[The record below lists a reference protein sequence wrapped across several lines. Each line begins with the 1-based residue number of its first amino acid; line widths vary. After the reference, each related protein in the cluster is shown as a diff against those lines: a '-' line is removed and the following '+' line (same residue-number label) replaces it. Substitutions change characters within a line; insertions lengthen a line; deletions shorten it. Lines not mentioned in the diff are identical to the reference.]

1 MDATLLSA
9 TLSFSRNT
17 FEITF
22 MKHLI
27 LSAALAFPTLL
38 ASSQFG
44 TAPDFNV
51 TDIDGNQH
59 QLYADILDQ
68 GLIAV
73 VDVSATWCGP
83 CWSLHDSHAL
93 QELHEAYGPDGTN
106 QLRVIFY
113 EADGGTTMAD
123 LEGNTG
129 STQGNWLDG
138 VTYPIVN
145 ESPVTL
151 NMNIWAPIGFPTV
164 NVIRPSD
171 YEIVLDTWNLYSF
184 DEQVD
189 AINGANIDGI
199 ELGVVSTNDLNNV
212 ARDLTVFPNPSNG
225 QFALNMEGFT
235 GAVTVD
241 VYNIVGRKVWTSSVN
256 AQAGIQQVDLTSLD
270 AGNYLISASDDAQ
283 TLTRRLTLLD

>member
-1 MDATLLSA
+1 MWTDTIKPSL
-9 TLSFSRNT
+9 
-17 FEITF
+17 

-27 LSAALAFPTLL
+27 LSLAFATSGLF
-38 ASSQFG
+38 AVAQFG

-51 TDIDGNQH
+51 TDMDGNSH

-83 CWSLHDSHAL
+83 CWTLYNSNALEDLH
-93 QELHEAYGPDGTN
+93 QAYGPDGTN

-113 EADGGTTMAD
+113 EGDANTTDADVMGTGASTLGD
-123 LEGNTG
+123 WTG
-129 STQGNWLDG
+129 HS
-138 VTYPIVN
+138 YPMVN
-145 ESPVTL
+145 ESPLTL
-151 NMNIWAPIGFPTV
+151 DLSIWAPEGFPTV
-164 NVIRPSD
+164 SVVRPSD
-171 YEIVLDTWNLYSF
+171 REIVLDTWNLLSF

-199 ELGVVSTNDLNNV
+199 VLGVASANEV
-212 ARDLTVFPNPSNG
+212 AGTRDLTVFPNPSNG
-225 QFALNMEGFT
+225 QFALNLEGFT

-241 VYNIVGRKVWTSSVN
+241 VYNIVGRKVWTSNVN
-256 AQAGIQQVDLTSLD
+256 AGAGVQQVDLTSLD

>member
-1 MDATLLSA
+1 
-9 TLSFSRNT
+9 
-17 FEITF
+17 

-27 LSAALAFPTLL
+27 LSTALAIPALMAT
-38 ASSQFG
+38 AQFG

-73 VDVSATWCGP
+73 VDVSTTWCGS
-83 CWSLHDSHAL
+83 CWGLHSSHAL
-93 QELHEAYGPDGTN
+93 QDLHEAYGPDGTN

-113 EADGGTTMAD
+113 EADAATSLADVQGTG
-123 LEGNTG
+123 GNT
-129 STQGNWLDG
+129 QGDWTDG

-151 NMNIWAPIGFPTV
+151 NMNIWAPFGYPTV

-171 YEIVLDTWNLYSF
+171 YEIVLDTYNLYSLE
-184 DEQVD
+184 EQVA
-189 AINGANIDGI
+189 AINGANFDGI
-199 ELGVVSTNDLNNV
+199 ELGVVSTNDLSEV
-212 ARDLTVFPNPSNG
+212 SRELTVFPNPSNG
-225 QFALNMEGFT
+225 QFALNIQGFN
-235 GAVTVD
+235 GAVNVD
-241 VYNIVGRKVWTSSVN
+241 VHNIVGRKVWTSNVN
-256 AQAGIQQVDLTSLD
+256 AQAGIQQVDLTALD
-270 AGNYLISASDDAQ
+270 AGNYLISVTDDAQ

>member
-1 MDATLLSA
+1 
-9 TLSFSRNT
+9 
-17 FEITF
+17 

-27 LSAALAFPTLL
+27 LSLAFATSGLF
-38 ASSQFG
+38 AVAQFG

-51 TDIDGNQH
+51 TDMDGNTH

-83 CWSLHDSHAL
+83 CWTLYTSDAL
-93 QELHEAYGPDGTN
+93 EQLHEAYGPDGTN

-113 EADGGTTMAD
+113 EGDANTTDADVMGTGASTLGD
-123 LEGNTG
+123 WTG
-129 STQGNWLDG
+129 HS
-138 VTYPIVN
+138 YPMVN
-145 ESPVTL
+145 ESPLTL
-151 NMNIWAPIGFPTV
+151 DLSIWAPEGFPTV
-164 NVIRPSD
+164 SVVRPSD
-171 YEIVLDTWNLYSF
+171 REIVLDTWNLLSF

-199 ELGVVSTNDLNNV
+199 VLGVASANEV
-212 ARDLTVFPNPSNG
+212 AGTRDLTVFPNPSNG
-225 QFALNMEGFT
+225 QFALNLEGFS

-241 VYNIVGRKVWTSSVN
+241 VYNIVGRKVWTSNVN
-256 AQAGIQQVDLTSLD
+256 AGAGVQQVDLTSLD

>member
-1 MDATLLSA
+1 
-9 TLSFSRNT
+9 
-17 FEITF
+17 

-27 LSAALAFPTLL
+27 LSLAFATSGLF
-38 ASSQFG
+38 AVAQFG

-73 VDVSATWCGP
+73 IDVSATWCGP
-83 CWSLHDSHAL
+83 CWSLYTSNAL
-93 QELHEAYGPDGTN
+93 EELHEAYGPDGTN

-113 EADGGTTMAD
+113 EGDPNTDDAALMGS
-123 LEGNTG
+123 GNTLG
-129 STQGNWLDG
+129 DWTGH
-138 VTYPIVN
+138 TYPIVN
-145 ESPVTL
+145 ESPLTL
-151 NMNIWAPIGFPTV
+151 DLNIWAPLGFPTV
-164 NVIRPSD
+164 NVVRPSD
-171 YEIVLDTWNLYSF
+171 YEIVLDTWNLLSF

-199 ELGVVSTNDLNNV
+199 ELGVVSTNDLSDV

-225 QFALNMEGFT
+225 QFALNLEGFT

-241 VYNIVGRKVWTSSVN
+241 VYNIVGRKVWTSNVN
-256 AQAGIQQVDLTSLD
+256 AGAGVQQVDLTSLD